1 MKKSGVI
8 GTSDAYGSSADR
20 AAAASASDPTGP
32 DSDAASGAAARISL
46 TIAAAEANDC
56 PDERKKSGSGR
67 SAAGSST
74 GGANGVVAPLPP
86 MVIFAVGVG
95 AVSGAGEIFN

>member
-8 GTSDAYGSSADR
+8 GTSDAFGSSADR
-20 AAAASASDPTGP
+20 AAVASDPTGP

-46 TIAAAEANDC
+46 IRAAAEANDC

-67 SAAGSST
+67 SAAGS
-74 GGANGVVAPLPP
+74 
-86 MVIFAVGVG
+86 
-95 AVSGAGEIFN
+95 